1 MKLRVYGMTDV
12 GRRRENNQ
20 DDFVVDQERGIYAI
34 ADGMGGHAA
43 GEIASSIAI
52 EALAESM
59 RSNGDQ
65 AHDPKE
71 AGQQLVA
78 AVHEGNRR
86 ICDSVLARGEWRGMG
101 TTIVA
106 MLDLGARAVIGHVG
120 DSRAYLLRDGR
131 LSRLTDDH
139 SWVGEQVRLGLLTD
153 EEAQAHPMRNIV
165 TRAMGNRMEL
175 EVELN
180 EETVLP
186 GDVFLLCSDGLN
198 SMLPDGEI
206 RRTLARH
213 RDDPKAACQA
223 LVDQANARGGDDNVT
238 VIVVASPS
246 GGDEERR
253 AGDDPETTVTAA
265 PLGSAG
271 KDGGDR
277 DGPGDAER
285 EDERSE

>member
-20 DDFVVDQERGIYAI
+20 DDFVVDEEHGVFAI

-52 EALAESM
+52 EALADSL
-59 RSNGDQ
+59 RGNGDR
-65 AHDPKE
+65 AHDAAE

-106 MLDLGARAVIGHVG
+106 MLDLGPRTVIGHVG
-120 DSRAYLLRDGR
+120 DSRAYLLRNGR

-153 EEAQAHPMRNIV
+153 DEAQAHPMRNIV

-198 SMLPDGEI
+198 SMMPDGEI
-206 RRTLARH
+206 RQTLAKHQR
-213 RDDPKAACQA
+213 DPKAACQA
-223 LVDQANARGGDDNVT
+223 LVDAANARGGDDNVT
-238 VIVVASPS
+238 VIVVASPVEEGS
-246 GGDEERR
+246 GRTGSEDT
-253 AGDDPETTVTAA
+253 ETTVTSA
-265 PLGSAG
+265 PLGSRRPEH
-271 KDGGDR
+271 GDR
-277 DGPGDAER
+277 SGHGD
-285 EDERSE
+285 DEGKRNE